1 MGEISKR
8 EDEWQRK
15 AMAAAIAGARKMA
28 LATKELPV
36 MTPIGR
42 LTDEQWGWI
51 TTQVI
56 FEWIAVRIE
65 QATTEQ
71 IDFETAVRLIDAR
84 PSPCDVGAIAAILP
98 RLANAPIDWSKPLTD
113 WSHEGMLAF
122 LSLAYEMI
130 KEAVAARDRAPGGVL
145 SRKPEAVSD

>member
-1 MGEISKR
+1 MGEIAKH

-15 AMAAAIAGARKMA
+15 AMAAAISGARKMA
-28 LATKELPV
+28 LGTKDLPP

-42 LTDEQWGWI
+42 LTDDQWGWI
-51 TTQVI
+51 VAQII
-56 FEWIAVRIE
+56 FEWITVRIE

-98 RLANAPIDWSKPLTD
+98 RLANAPINWSKPLAD
-113 WSHEGMLAF
+113 WSRDDMLAF
-122 LSLAYEMI
+122 LSLAYETT
-130 KEAVAARDRAPGGVL
+130 KEAIAARDRAPGGVL
-145 SRKPEAVSD
+145 SKKPEAMSD